1 MKIKIFM
8 ITHNRPRYTSLS
20 LARLT
25 ETVPPDAKITVWDN
39 ASSGDTLAVLKKFE
53 RHPRVERVVYN
64 KTNDKLWGP
73 TNWFWENSKDA
84 DLLSKIDDDC
94 LMPAKWVEKLKE
106 AHNDIPQAGVL
117 GCWRFM
123 PEDLNI
129 TKASRKIH
137 AFGPHMILRNCWI
150 EGSGYLLK
158 RKLIDEIGDLRPKET
173 FTTWCVR
180 AAARGYINGWYYP
193 FMYQE
198 HMDDPRAE
206 HSGIKTDEDLKEFL
220 PLSAAQNGIRTK
232 DEWVEKLKASAA
244 RLQEYSLDP
253 YDFIGLKPKLKR
265 RLLKLLGVTYFPK
278 TK

>member
-1 MKIKIFM
+1 MKTKILM
-8 ITHNRPRYTSLS
+8 ITHNRPQYTSLS
-20 LARLT
+20 LTRLT
-25 ETVPPDAKITVWDN
+25 ETVPQDTKITVWDN
-39 ASSGDTLAVLKKFE
+39 ASSADTLAVLRKFE
-53 RHPRVERVVYN
+53 RHPSVEQVVYN
-64 KTNDKLWGP
+64 KTNDRLRGP
-73 TNWFWENSKDA
+73 TNWFWKNSKDA

-94 LMPAKWVEKLKE
+94 LMPAMWVEKLQE
-106 AHNDIPQAGVL
+106 AHRDIPQAGVL

-123 PEDLNI
+123 PEDLNVA
-129 TKASRKIH
+129 KASKKIH
-137 AFGPHMILRNCWI
+137 AFGPHMLLRNCWV

-158 RKLIDEIGDLRPKET
+158 SKIIDEIGPLRPKET

-206 HSGIKTDEDLKEFL
+206 HTGIKTDEDLLELL

-232 DEWVEKLKASAA
+232 DEWVAKLKSSAA

-265 RLLKLLGVTYFPK
+265 RLLKLLGVTWIPK
-278 TK
+278 AR

>member
-1 MKIKIFM
+1 MKIKILM
-8 ITHNRPRYTSLS
+8 ITHDRPLYARLS

-25 ETVPPDAKITVWDN
+25 ETVPANARITVWDN
-39 ASSGDTLAVLKKFE
+39 ASSEDTLAVLRSFE
-53 RHPRVERVVYN
+53 RHPSVERVVYN
-64 KTNDKLWGP
+64 RTNDKLWGP
-73 TNWFWENSKDA
+73 TNWFWKNSKDA

-94 LMPAKWVEKLKE
+94 LMPVRWVEKLQD
-106 AHNDIPQAGVL
+106 AHRDIPQAGVL

-137 AFGPHMILRNCWI
+137 AFGPHMVLRNCWI

-158 RKLIDEIGDLRPKET
+158 RKLIDEIGLLRPKET
-173 FTTWCVR
+173 FTTWCLR

-206 HSGIKTDEDLKEFL
+206 HTGIKTDEDLVKLL
-220 PLSAAQNGIRTK
+220 PLSAAQSGIRTK
-232 DEWVEKLKASAA
+232 DDWVARLRTSAA

-253 YDFIGLKPKLKR
+253 HDFIGLKPKLKR
-265 RLLKLLGVTYFPK
+265 RFLKLLGVTYFPK
-278 TK
+278 AR

>member
-1 MKIKIFM
+1 MNIKILM
-8 ITHNRPRYTSLS
+8 ITHDRPQYTSLS
-20 LARLT
+20 LTRLT
-25 ETVPPDAKITVWDN
+25 ETVPPNAKITVWDN
-39 ASSGDTLAVLKKFE
+39 ASSADTLAVLKKFE
-53 RHPRVERVVYN
+53 RHPSVELVVYN

-73 TNWFWENSKDA
+73 TNWFWEKATDA

-94 LMPAKWVEKLKE
+94 LMPAKWVEKLQE
-106 AHNDIPQAGVL
+106 AHSDIPQAGVL

-129 TKASRKIH
+129 KKATKKIH
-137 AFGPHMILRNCWI
+137 AFGPHMLLRNCWI

-158 RKLIDEIGDLRPKET
+158 KKIIDEIGPLRPKET

-206 HSGIKTDEDLKEFL
+206 HTGIKTDEDLLELL

-232 DEWVEKLKASAA
+232 DEWIAKLKSSAA

-265 RLLKLLGVTYFPK
+265 RFLKLLGVTWHPK
-278 TK
+278 AK

>member
-1 MKIKIFM
+1 MKIKILM
-8 ITHNRPRYTSLS
+8 LTHDRPLYTSLS

-25 ETVPPDAKITVWDN
+25 ETVPENARITVWDN
-39 ASSGDTLAVLKKFE
+39 ASSEDTLAVLRKFE
-53 RHPRVERVVYN
+53 RHPSVERVVYN
-64 KTNDKLWGP
+64 RTNDKLWGP
-73 TNWFWENSKDA
+73 TNWFWKNSKDA

-94 LMPAKWVEKLKE
+94 LMPVRWAEKLQE
-106 AHNDIPQAGVL
+106 AHRDIPQAGVL

-137 AFGPHMILRNCWI
+137 AFGPHMVLRNCWI

-158 RKLIDEIGDLRPKET
+158 RKLIDEIGLLRPKET
-173 FTTWCVR
+173 FTTWCLR

-206 HSGIKTDEDLKEFL
+206 HTGIKTDEDLVKFL
-220 PLSAAQNGIRTK
+220 PLSAAQGGIRTK
-232 DEWVEKLKASAA
+232 DDWVAKLRTSAA

-253 YDFIGLKPKLKR
+253 HDFIGLKPKLKR
-265 RLLKLLGVTYFPK
+265 RFLKLLGVSYFPK
-278 TK
+278 AR